1 MHPKQQSPHAP
12 RGLAR
17 AVGEDAVVL
26 LPKLVFIKPLPNRAF
41 FDMQDK
47 SRIKALKGCIA
58 VLNGEV
64 NQAFGNN
71 ILLNGF
77 SGKYAGYAGSGDP
90 DFIITGQFADSPGSG
105 TIKHKKYSDTYE
117 LTWTAGPNTGPD
129 NNKKPGYFKLGDKI

>member
-1 MHPKQQSPHAP
+1 MKNVKGFTLVEVISVLAILGILAAIAVPK
-12 RGLAR
+12 
-17 AVGEDAVVL
+17 
-26 LPKLVFIKPLPNRAF
+26 F
-41 FDMQDK
+41 FDMQEK
-47 SRIKALKGCIA
+47 ARIKALNGCIA
-58 VLNGEV
+58 LLNGEV

-77 SGKYAGYAGSGDP
+77 SGKYEGYVGSGDP
-90 DFIITGQFADSPGSG
+90 DFIITGQSADSPGSG